1 LQAYYAHL
9 GVLIWVRWI
18 LTEHREENKDVLID
32 IDPCRIDTGIIG
44 PVTVMSS
51 YHSKFGSLSS
61 TVHGLI
67 VSSILIPAA
76 ISSFFAGRVADLL
89 GRPKGIGIGALIFGI
104 GAAMEASAV
113 HLAMFIVGRCI
124 EGIGEGL
131 YLGNL
136 VVYVCLYLHHGQTY

>member
-1 LQAYYAHL
+1 
-9 GVLIWVRWI
+9 
-18 LTEHREENKDVLID
+18 
-32 IDPCRIDTGIIG
+32 
-44 PVTVMSS
+44 M
-51 YHSKFGSLSS
+51 FGSLSS

-76 ISSFFAGRVADLL
+76 FSSFFAGRVADRL
-89 GRPKGIGIGALIFGI
+89 GRPKSISIGALIFGI
-104 GAAMEASAV
+104 GAALEAGAV

-136 VVYVCLYLHHGQTY
+136 VV